1 VIYYYGMIYVSKS
14 EELRVN
20 SYLRNKIDEGLRL
33 EQTFTLKQRNGNEN
47 DVDGEGQI
55 EDHIS

>member
-1 VIYYYGMIYVSKS
+1 MIYVSKS